1 MTGFALYVLVRRCD
15 GGSNGMGS
23 VLELIMEGG
32 PSHFGIWE
40 FDTSTC
46 LDSILI

>member
-1 MTGFALYVLVRRCD
+1 MLVRRCG

-32 PSHFGIWE
+32 PAHFGIWE
-40 FDTSTC
+40 SDTITC
-46 LDSILI
+46 MDSILI